1 MYQIIKEGYTIR
13 IKLPAKYGQEGY
25 SVKCTYKYKKAKE
38 KYMLAL
44 WLKRDDI
51 EEDFRI
57 DAQEID
63 AQLIPGTR
71 ETIENNI
78 LRIVR
83 QANETGYFDHYIKR
97 FEYTCKCFEKG
108 NELIEQERLAGKE
121 EPFAQE
127 YRQKK
132 EETPA
137 KKNLTEKEQEIEN
150 GQESEVADH

>member
-1 MYQIIKEGYTIR
+1 MHKKHGNPKGMEKNLLCATVNAEREENMYQIIKEGYTIR
-13 IKLPAKYGQEGY
+13 IKLPAKCGQEGY

-38 KYMLAL
+38 KFMLAL

-83 QANETGYFDHYIKR
+83 HAYETGYFDRYIKR

-108 NELIEQERLAGKE
+108 NELIEQE
-121 EPFAQE
+121 
-127 YRQKK
+127 
-132 EETPA
+132 
-137 KKNLTEKEQEIEN
+137 IEN
-150 GQESEVADH
+150 KREREAADHQ